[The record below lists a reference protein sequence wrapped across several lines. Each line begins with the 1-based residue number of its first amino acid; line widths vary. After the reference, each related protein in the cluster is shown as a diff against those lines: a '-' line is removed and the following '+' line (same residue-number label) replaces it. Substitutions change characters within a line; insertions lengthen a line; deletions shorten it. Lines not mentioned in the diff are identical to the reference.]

1 MKARNATLVLLAAT
15 TLVVAACSSS
25 NNPDE
30 MLPPAANTAPAVS
43 AITDKMSDQDTVVG
57 PIDFGITDSETD
69 ARTLAVTVSADSAN
83 VFPADG
89 LVLTGAGTT
98 RSLTLTP
105 QEAATGTATIA
116 LLVTDPQGAATTR
129 TFKVTVN
136 AKNASLRAAALD
148 TYAKGE
154 TDEATQVNGFTF
166 TQDADD
172 AAIFDPLIGPEQP

>member
-1 MKARNATLVLLAAT
+1 MKSRNATLVLLAAT

-43 AITDKMSDQDTVVG
+43 AITDKISDQDTVVG
-57 PIDFGITDSETD
+57 PIDFGITDTETD
-69 ARTLAVTVSADSAN
+69 ARTLAVTVAADSVNLFA
-83 VFPADG
+83 ADG
-89 LVLTGAGTT
+89 LVLSGAGTT

-105 QEAATGTATIA
+105 KEAATGAATIA
-116 LLVTDPQGAATTR
+116 LLVTDPQGASTTR
-129 TFKVTVN
+129 TFKVMVN
-136 AKNASLRAAALD
+136 AKNASMRDVAFN

-154 TDEATQVNGFTF
+154 TEDPTRVNGFTF

>member
-1 MKARNATLVLLAAT
+1 MNSRNATLVLLAAT

-25 NNPDE
+25 NNPDP
-30 MLPPAANTAPAVS
+30 MPPPAANTAPAVS

-69 ARTLAVTVSADSAN
+69 ARTLTVTVAADSTA

-98 RSLTLTP
+98 RSLSLTP
-105 QEAATGTATIA
+105 GEAATGTATIA

-136 AKNASLRAAALD
+136 AKTASMRDVALN

-154 TDEATQVNGFTF
+154 TDDSSVVNGFTF